1 MNLSLPTPNPGL
13 LHLMPSPT
21 PAFVASLIK
30 RLGEEGA
37 IEYLGR
43 WSNAILDG
51 EQPPAAP
58 ISRQTSRRYYS
69 PAGNP

>member
-13 LHLMPSPT
+13 LHLMPSPA

-51 EQPPAAP
+51 EKPPAIP
-58 ISRQTSRRYYS
+58 RSKRVQQ
-69 PAGNP
+69 

>member
-1 MNLSLPTPNPGL
+1 VNLSLPTRNPGL

-51 EQPPAAP
+51 EKPPAVP
-58 ISRQTSRRYYS
+58 RSKRVQQ
-69 PAGNP
+69 

>member
-1 MNLSLPTPNPGL
+1 MNLSLPTLNPGL

-51 EQPPAAP
+51 EKPPAIP
-58 ISRQTSRRYYS
+58 RSKRVKQ
-69 PAGNP
+69 

>member
-1 MNLSLPTPNPGL
+1 MNLSLPTPNPAL

-51 EQPPAAP
+51 EKPPAIP
-58 ISRQTSRRYYS
+58 RSKRVQQ
-69 PAGNP
+69 

>member
-1 MNLSLPTPNPGL
+1 MNLSLPTLNPGL

-21 PAFVASLIK
+21 PAFIASLVK

-43 WSNAILDG
+43 WSNAILDC
-51 EQPPAAP
+51 QPIPP
-58 ISRQTSRRYYS
+58 VPRSKRVQQ
-69 PAGNP
+69 

>member
-1 MNLSLPTPNPGL
+1 MGPAMTAAFDRPNPAL

-30 RLGEEGA
+30 LLGEKGA

-43 WSNAILDG
+43 WSNAIIDG
-51 EQPPAAP
+51 ENPPAVP
-58 ISRQTSRRYYS
+58 RSKRVQK
-69 PAGNP
+69 